1 MSDCVRQH
9 VAVQSK
15 TQVFFKRENV
25 KYEKDHSV
33 FILYKFR
40 LLRPHFNQQFYVM
53 LHALCEC
60 TQCNLAM

>member
-53 LHALCEC
+53 LHAL
-60 TQCNLAM
+60 